1 MKKIYQKLSLLLLM
15 LVVVAAGCKKD
26 VAKEQE
32 DANPLQPRIF
42 DILREFSGAQ
52 VIDEGDTAKFTNIE
66 VTPAGK
72 ATISW
77 TVNNEE
83 VSKDKKFSFAP
94 KSGGEFTIKL
104 KVTYNGDS
112 SVRSTKVLVNPSTY
126 TFKPYTKIAM
136 SYLTQD
142 ATAAN
147 VNFNNVSHITYKIGL
162 VSPEGDLDTSPGEV
176 GQKAKELV
184 ARAHIA
190 GVPVIMGISGRLSG
204 IDGWA
209 IYETNDFG
217 TAIRDPA
224 KRTKLVGLIKAYVA
238 AKRMDGVDIIMTD
251 INSGNADA
259 NMAAIGPFATELKA
273 ALPASA
279 ILTLT
284 ATVNYMHWSYPGNL
298 SAFSWVNVHAFED
311 NIHIG
316 PGAPVGQSS
325 SLQFMIDGA
334 TIWTNFHL
342 PPEKL
347 VIGIPAF
354 GLRYNALDPQGNN
367 LSWGSYDYMTYKDI
381 LTADPTAFGKEFT
394 DKSGAG
400 GVYYNG
406 VPLVT
411 DKAKYIKNGLF
422 KGAYLY
428 GGDYDTQ
435 DANSLMLAIYS
446 QLK

>member
-1 MKKIYQKLSLLLLM
+1 MKKIYQKLSLLLFM
-15 LVVVAAGCKKD
+15 LVMVATGCKKD

-52 VIDEGDTAKFTNIE
+52 IIDEGDTAKFQGIE
-66 VTPAGK
+66 ITPASK

-77 TVNNEE
+77 TVDNVE

-94 KSGGEFTIKL
+94 KKGGEFTIKL

-126 TFKPYTKIAM
+126 TFNPYTRVAM

-147 VNFNNVSHITYKIGL
+147 INLKNVTHVTYKIGL
-162 VSPEGDLDTSPGEV
+162 VSPEGELDTSPGEV
-176 GQKAKELV
+176 GQKAREIV

-224 KRTKLVGLIKAYVA
+224 KRTKLIGLVKAYVA
-238 AKRMDGVDIIMTD
+238 AKHMDGVDIMMTD
-251 INSGNADA
+251 INSGNAPD
-259 NMAAIGPFATELKA
+259 NIHAIGPFLTELKA
-273 ALPASA
+273 ALPPTA
-279 ILTLT
+279 LVTVT
-284 ATVNYMHWSYPGNL
+284 ATVNYQHWEYPDL
-298 SAFSWVNVHAFED
+298 SAASWINVHAFED

-325 SLQFMIDGA
+325 SFSFMTEGTD
-334 TIWTNFHL
+334 IWIKKL
-342 PPEKL
+342 PANKL
-347 VIGIPAF
+347 VVGMPAF
-354 GLRYNALDPQGNN
+354 GLRYNALDNQGNN
-367 LSWGSYDYMTYKDI
+367 LDWGSYDYMTYKDI
-381 LTADPTAFGKEFT
+381 LAADLTAFGKEFT
-394 DKSGAG
+394 DKSGVG

-406 VPLVT
+406 VPLIT
-411 DKAKYIKNGLF
+411 QKAQYLKNNGF
-422 KGAYLY
+422 KGGYLY

-435 DANSLMLAIYS
+435 DANSLMLALFNGI
-446 QLK
+446 K

>member
-1 MKKIYQKLSLLLLM
+1 MKKIYQKLSFLLVM
-15 LVVVAAGCKKD
+15 LVTLTTACKKD
-26 VAKEQE
+26 IAKEQE
-32 DANPLQPRIF
+32 GANPLSPRIF
-42 DILREFSGAQ
+42 DVLREFAGEQ
-52 VIDEGDTAKFTNIE
+52 TINEGDTAKFVGVEIS
-66 VTPAGK
+66 PADK
-72 ATISW
+72 ADISW
-77 TVNNEE
+77 LVNNVE
-83 VSKDKKFSFAP
+83 VSKDKKFAFAP
-94 KSGGEFTIKL
+94 KGGGKFAIRL

-112 SVRSTKVLVNPSTY
+112 TVRKTSVVINPKTY
-126 TFKPYTKIAM
+126 TPKAYTKIAM

-142 ATAAN
+142 ATVAN
-147 VNFNNVSHITYKIGL
+147 VNFDHVTHITYKVGL
-162 VSPEGDLDTSPGEV
+162 VSPEGDLDFSAGEV
-176 GQKAKELV
+176 NQKARSIV
-184 ARAHIA
+184 ANAHIA
-190 GVPVIMGISGRLSG
+190 QVPVIMGISGRLSG

-238 AKRMDGVDIIMTD
+238 AKHMDGVDIMMTD

-273 ALPASA
+273 ALPADA

-284 ATVNYMHWSYPGNL
+284 ATVNYMHWSYPANL
-298 SAFSWVNVHAFED
+298 SAFSWINVHAFED
-311 NIHIG
+311 NGHIG
-316 PGAPVGQSS
+316 PDAPVGQSS
-325 SLQFMIDGA
+325 SLQFMKDGA
-334 TIWTNFHL
+334 AIWTNNHL

-354 GLRYNALDPQGNN
+354 GLRYNALNAAGNN
-367 LSWGSYDYMTYKDI
+367 ESWGSYDYMTYKDI

-394 DKSGAG
+394 DKSGVG

-411 DKAKYIKNGLF
+411 QKAAAIKTGGF

-435 DANSLMLAIYS
+435 DANSLMLALFNG
-446 QLK
+446 LK

>member
-1 MKKIYQKLSLLLLM
+1 MKKIYQKLSLLLLL

-32 DANPLQPRIF
+32 AANPLQPRIF
-42 DILREFSGAQ
+42 DILREFAGEQ
-52 VIDEGDTAKFTNIE
+52 TIEEGDTAKFTGIE
-66 VTPAGK
+66 ISPAGK
-72 ATISW
+72 ADISW
-77 TVNNEE
+77 LVNNVE
-83 VSKDKKFSFAP
+83 VSKDKKFTFSPKGGGKFA
-94 KSGGEFTIKL
+94 IRL

-112 SVRSTKVLVNPSTY
+112 SVRKTTVVINPKTY
-126 TFKPYTKIAM
+126 TPKAYTKIAM

-147 VNFNNVSHITYKIGL
+147 VNFANVTHVTYKVGL
-162 VSPEGDLDTSPGEV
+162 VSPEGDLDVSAGELN
-176 GQKAKELV
+176 QKARSLV
-184 ARAHIA
+184 ANAHIA

-224 KRTKLVGLIKAYVA
+224 KRTKLVGLVKAYVA
-238 AKRMDGVDIIMTD
+238 AKHMDGVDIMMTD

-273 ALPASA
+273 ALPATA

-284 ATVNYMHWSYPGNL
+284 ATVNYMHWSYPADL
-298 SAFSWVNVHAFED
+298 SAFSWINVHAFED
-311 NIHIG
+311 NVHIG

-334 TIWTNFHL
+334 AIWPNFHL
-342 PPEKL
+342 PASKL
-347 VIGIPAF
+347 VVGMPAF
-354 GLRYNALDPQGNN
+354 GLRYNELDANGNN
-367 LSWGSYDYMTYKDI
+367 ASWGSYDYMTYKDI

-394 DKSGAG
+394 DKSGK

-406 VPLVT
+406 VPLIT
-411 DKAKYIKNGLF
+411 QKAQYLKNNGF
-422 KGAYLY
+422 KGGYLY

-435 DANSLMLAIYS
+435 DANSLMLALFNGI
-446 QLK
+446 K

>member
-1 MKKIYQKLSLLLLM
+1 MKKIHQKLSFLLVL
-15 LVVVAAGCKKD
+15 LVVFTAGCKKD

-32 DANPLQPRIF
+32 DANRLQPRIF

-52 VIDEGDTAKFTNIE
+52 VIDEGDTAKFANIE

-72 ATISW
+72 AEISW
-77 TVNNEE
+77 MVNNVE
-83 VSKDKKFSFAP
+83 VSKDKKFNFAP
-94 KSGGEFTIKL
+94 KAGGEFTIKL

-126 TFKPYTKIAM
+126 TFKPYTRVAM

-147 VNFNNVSHITYKIGL
+147 VNFANVTHITYKIGL

-224 KRTKLVGLIKAYVA
+224 KRTKLIALVKAYVA
-238 AKRMDGVDIIMTD
+238 AKRMDGVDIMMTD
-251 INSGNADA
+251 INSGNAPD
-259 NMAAIGPFATELKA
+259 NIHAIGPFLTELKA
-273 ALPASA
+273 ALPPTA
-279 ILTLT
+279 LVTVT
-284 ATVNYMHWSYPGNL
+284 ATVNYQHWEYPDL
-298 SAFSWVNVHAFED
+298 SAASWVNVHAYED
-311 NIHIG
+311 NGHIG

-334 TIWTNFHL
+334 AIWTSFRAVPAN
-342 PPEKL
+342 KL
-347 VIGIPAF
+347 VVGMPAF
-354 GLRYNALDPQGNN
+354 GLRYNELDVNGNN
-367 LSWGSYDYMTYKDI
+367 ASWGSYDYMTYKAI
-381 LTADPTAFGKEFT
+381 LAADPTAFGKEYT
-394 DKSGAG
+394 DKSGK

-406 VPLVT
+406 VPLIT
-411 DKAKYIKNGLF
+411 QKAQFLKNNGF
-422 KGAYLY
+422 KGGYLY

-435 DANSLMLAIYS
+435 DANSLMLTLFNEI
-446 QLK
+446 K

>member
-1 MKKIYQKLSLLLLM
+1 MKKVYQKLSFLLVLL
-15 LVVVAAGCKKD
+15 VALSAGCKKD
-26 VAKEQE
+26 IVKEQE

-52 VIDEGDTAKFTNIE
+52 ILNEGDTAKFNGIE

-72 ATISW
+72 ADVSW
-77 TVNNEE
+77 MVDGVE

-94 KSGGEFTIKL
+94 KKGGEFVIKL
-104 KVTYNGDS
+104 KVSYNGDS
-112 SVRSTKVLVNPSTY
+112 SVRSTKVLVSPSTY
-126 TFKPYTKIAM
+126 TFKPYTFVSM

-147 VNFNNVSHITYKIGL
+147 VNFNNVTHVAYKIGL
-162 VSPEGDLDTSPGEV
+162 VSPEGDLDISPGEL
-176 GQKAKELV
+176 GQKAREIV

-190 GVPVIMGISGRLSG
+190 HVPVIMGISGRLSG

-238 AKRMDGVDIIMTD
+238 AKRMDGVDIMMTD

-259 NMAAIGPFATELKA
+259 NMAAIAPFSKELKA
-273 ALPASA
+273 ALPADA

-284 ATVNYMHWSYPGNL
+284 ATVNYMHWSYTDL
-298 SAFSWVNVHAFED
+298 SAFTWINLHAFED

-316 PGAPVGQSS
+316 PDAPVGQSS
-325 SLQFMIDGA
+325 SLEFMKSSA
-334 TIWTNFHL
+334 EIWLNKL
-342 PPEKL
+342 PASKL

-354 GLRYNALDPQGNN
+354 GLRYNALNAAGHND
-367 LSWGSYDYMTYKDI
+367 SWGSYDYMTYKAI
-381 LTADPTAFGKEFT
+381 LAADPTAFGKEFS

-411 DKAKYIKNGLF
+411 EKAAYIKSNSF

-428 GGDYDTQ
+428 AGDYDTQ
-435 DANSLMLAIYS
+435 DANSLMLALFNK
-446 QLK
+446 LK

>member
-1 MKKIYQKLSLLLLM
+1 MEKVYKKLSFL
-15 LVVVAAGCKKD
+15 LVVLVAFNPGCKKD
-26 VAKEQE
+26 IVKEQE
-32 DANPLQPRIF
+32 DSNPLQPRIF

-52 VIDEGDTAKFTNIE
+52 IINEGDTAKFNGIE

-77 TVNNEE
+77 IVDGIE
-83 VSKDKKFSFAP
+83 VSKDKKFAFAP
-94 KSGGEFTIKL
+94 AKGGEFSIKL
-104 KVTYNGDS
+104 KVSYNGDS

-142 ATAAN
+142 ATAADVNLKN
-147 VNFNNVSHITYKIGL
+147 VTHVAYKIGL
-162 VSPEGDLDTSPGEV
+162 VSPEGDLDTSPGET
-176 GQKAKELV
+176 GQKAREIV

-224 KRTKLVGLIKAYVA
+224 KRTKLVGLVKAYVA
-238 AKRMDGVDIIMTD
+238 AKQMDGVDIMMTD

-259 NMAAIGPFATELKA
+259 NMAAIAPFAAELKA
-273 ALPASA
+273 ALPPTA

-284 ATVNYMHWSYPGNL
+284 ATVNYMHWSYPDL
-298 SAFSWVNVHAFED
+298 SAFDWINVHAFED

-316 PGAPVGQSS
+316 PDAPVGQSS
-325 SLQFMIDGA
+325 SLQFMKDGA
-334 TIWTNFHL
+334 AIWTNFHL
-342 PPEKL
+342 PASKL
-347 VIGIPAF
+347 VIGVPAF
-354 GLRYNALDPQGNN
+354 GLRYNSLNAAGNN
-367 LSWGSYDYMTYKDI
+367 ESWGSYDYMTYKAI

-394 DKSGAG
+394 DKSGK

-406 VPLVT
+406 VPLIT
-411 DKAKYIKNGLF
+411 AKAAYIKSNPF
-422 KGAYLY
+422 KGGYLW

-435 DANSLMLAIYS
+435 DANSLMLALFNG
-446 QLK
+446 LK

>member
-32 DANPLQPRIF
+32 AANPLQPRIF
-42 DILREFSGAQ
+42 DVLREFAGEQ
-52 VIDEGDTAKFTNIE
+52 TIEEGDTAKFTGIE
-66 VTPAGK
+66 ISPANK
-72 ATISW
+72 ADISW
-77 TVNNEE
+77 LVNNVE
-83 VSKDKKFSFAP
+83 VSKDKKFAFSPKGGGKFA
-94 KSGGEFTIKL
+94 IRL

-112 SVRSTKVLVNPSTY
+112 TVRKTTVVINPKTY
-126 TFKPYTKIAM
+126 TPKAYTRIAM

-147 VNFNNVSHITYKIGL
+147 VNFTNVTHVTYKVGL
-162 VSPEGDLDTSPGEV
+162 VSPEGDLDVSAGELS
-176 GQKAKELV
+176 QKARSLV
-184 ARAHIA
+184 ANAHIA

-217 TAIRDPA
+217 TAIRDAA

-238 AKRMDGVDIIMTD
+238 AKHMDGVDIMMTD
-251 INSGNADA
+251 INSGNSPD
-259 NMAAIGPFATELKA
+259 NMAAIGPFAAELKA
-273 ALPASA
+273 ALPANA

-298 SAFSWVNVHAFED
+298 SAFTWVNLHAFED
-311 NIHIG
+311 NGHIG
-316 PGAPVGQSS
+316 PDAPVGQSS
-325 SLQFMIDGA
+325 SLDFMKSSAD
-334 TIWTNFHL
+334 IWINNHL
-342 PPEKL
+342 PKEKL

-354 GLRYNALDPQGNN
+354 GLRYNALNPAGHNE
-367 LSWGSYDYMTYKDI
+367 SWGSYDYMTYKDI
-381 LTADPTAFGKEFT
+381 VAVEPTAPGKEFT
-394 DKSGAG
+394 DKSGK

-406 VPLVT
+406 VPLV
-411 DKAKYIKNGLF
+411 KAKAAYIKSVPF

-435 DANSLMLAIYS
+435 DENSLMLALYNG
-446 QLK
+446 LK

>member
-1 MKKIYQKLSLLLLM
+1 MKKIYQKLSLLLLL

-32 DANPLQPRIF
+32 AANPLQPRIF
-42 DILREFSGAQ
+42 DILREFAGEPT
-52 VIDEGDTAKFTNIE
+52 IEEGDTVKFTGIE
-66 VTPAGK
+66 ISPAGK
-72 ATISW
+72 ADISW
-77 TVNNEE
+77 LVNNVE
-83 VSKDKKFSFAP
+83 VSKDKKFSFSP
-94 KSGGEFTIKL
+94 KGGGKFAIRL

-112 SVRSTKVLVNPSTY
+112 SVRKTTVVINPKTY
-126 TFKPYTKIAM
+126 TPKAYTKIAM

-142 ATAAN
+142 ATSAN
-147 VNFNNVSHITYKIGL
+147 VNFDNVTHITYKVGL
-162 VSPEGDLDTSPGEV
+162 VSPEGDLDVSAGELN
-176 GQKAKELV
+176 QKARSLV
-184 ARAHIA
+184 ANAHIA

-224 KRTKLVGLIKAYVA
+224 KRTKLVGLVKAYVA
-238 AKRMDGVDIIMTD
+238 AKHMDGVDIMMTD

-273 ALPASA
+273 ALPATA

-284 ATVNYMHWSYPGNL
+284 ATVNYTHWSYPADL
-298 SAFSWVNVHAFED
+298 SAFSWINVHAFED
-311 NIHIG
+311 NVHIG

-334 TIWTNFHL
+334 AIWPNFHL
-342 PPEKL
+342 PASKL
-347 VIGIPAF
+347 VVGMPAF
-354 GLRYNALDPQGNN
+354 GLRYNELDANGNN
-367 LSWGSYDYMTYKDI
+367 ASWGSYDYMTYKDI

-394 DKSGAG
+394 DKSGK

-406 VPLVT
+406 VPLIT
-411 DKAKYIKNGLF
+411 QKAQYLKNNGF
-422 KGAYLY
+422 KGGYLY

-435 DANSLMLAIYS
+435 GANSLMLALFNGI
-446 QLK
+446 K

>member
-1 MKKIYQKLSLLLLM
+1 MKKIYQKLSFLLVL
-15 LVVVAAGCKKD
+15 LVVFTAGCKKD
-26 VAKEQE
+26 VAREQE

-52 VIDEGDTAKFTNIE
+52 VIDEGDTAKFANIE

-72 ATISW
+72 ADISW
-77 TVNNEE
+77 MVNNVE
-83 VSKDKKFSFAP
+83 VSKDKKFNFAP
-94 KSGGEFTIKL
+94 KAGGEFTIKL
-104 KVTYNGDS
+104 KVTYKGDS

-126 TFKPYTKIAM
+126 TFKPYTRIAM

-142 ATAAN
+142 ASAAN
-147 VNFNNVSHITYKIGL
+147 VNFANVTHITYKIGL

-224 KRTKLVGLIKAYVA
+224 KRTKLVGLVKAYVA
-238 AKRMDGVDIIMTD
+238 AKRMDGVDIMMTD

-259 NMAAIGPFATELKA
+259 NMAAIGPFAAELKA
-273 ALPASA
+273 ALPPTA

-284 ATVNYMHWSYPGNL
+284 ATVNYMHWSYPNL
-298 SAFSWVNVHAFED
+298 SAFTWVNLHAFED

-316 PGAPVGQSS
+316 PDAPVGQSS
-325 SLQFMIDGA
+325 SLAFMVA
-334 TIWTNFHL
+334 SAKIWTDNHL
-342 PPEKL
+342 PAEKL

-354 GLRYNALDPQGNN
+354 GLRYNSLNGAGNN
-367 LSWGSYDYMTYKDI
+367 ESWGSYDYMTYNAI
-381 LTADPTAFGKEFT
+381 LTADPTAASKEFT
-394 DKSGAG
+394 DKSGK

-411 DKAKYIKNGLF
+411 DKAKTIKNGGF

-435 DANSLMLAIYS
+435 DANSLMLALFNNI
-446 QLK
+446 K

>member
-1 MKKIYQKLSLLLLM
+1 MEKIYKKLSFLLV
-15 LVVVAAGCKKD
+15 LVVFAAACKKD
-26 VAKEQE
+26 IAKEQE
-32 DANPLQPRIF
+32 AANPLHPRIF

-52 VIDEGDTAKFTNIE
+52 IIDEGDTAKFTGIE
-66 VTPAGK
+66 ITPADK

-77 TVNNEE
+77 MVNNVE
-83 VSKDKKFSFAP
+83 VSKEKKFSFAP
-94 KSGGEFTIKL
+94 TSGGEYTIKL
-104 KVTYNGDS
+104 KVAYNGDS

-126 TFKPYTKIAM
+126 TFKPYTQISM
-136 SYLTQD
+136 TYLTQD
-142 ATAAN
+142 GSAAN
-147 VNFNNVSHITYKIGL
+147 INFANVTHVAYKIGL

-176 GQKAKELV
+176 GQKAREIV

-217 TAIRDPA
+217 TAIRDAA

-238 AKRMDGVDIIMTD
+238 AKHMDGVDIMMTD

-259 NMAAIGPFATELKA
+259 NIAAIVPFANELKA
-273 ALPASA
+273 ALPANS

-284 ATVNYMHWSYPGNL
+284 ATVNYMHWSYPGDL
-298 SAFSWVNVHAFED
+298 SAFSWINVHAFED

-316 PGAPVGQSS
+316 PDAPVGQSS
-325 SLQFMIDGA
+325 SYDFMVSGA
-334 TIWTNFHL
+334 AVWTNFHL
-342 PPEKL
+342 PANKL

-354 GLRYNALDPQGNN
+354 GLRYNALNSNGNN
-367 LSWGSYDYMTYKDI
+367 ESWGSYDYMTYKDI
-381 LTADPTAFGKEFT
+381 LAVDPTAAGKEFT

-406 VPLVT
+406 VPLVEK
-411 DKAKYIKNGLF
+411 KATYIKATGF
-422 KGAYLY
+422 KGAYLWA
-428 GGDYDTQ
+428 GDYDAT
-435 DANSLMLAIYS
+435 DANSLMRTIYTK
-446 QLK
+446 QQ

>member
-15 LVVVAAGCKKD
+15 LVMVAAGCKKD

-32 DANPLQPRIF
+32 NANPLQPRIF
-42 DILREFSGAQ
+42 DVLREFAGEQ
-52 VIDEGDTAKFTNIE
+52 TIEEGDTAKFTGIE
-66 VTPAGK
+66 ISPAGK
-72 ATISW
+72 ADISW
-77 TVNNEE
+77 LVNNVE
-83 VSKDKKFSFAP
+83 VSKDKKFTFSPKGGGKFA
-94 KSGGEFTIKL
+94 IRL

-112 SVRSTKVLVNPSTY
+112 SVRKTTVVINPKTY
-126 TFKPYTKIAM
+126 TPKAYTKIAM

-147 VNFNNVSHITYKIGL
+147 VNFANVTHVTYKVGL
-162 VSPEGDLDTSPGEV
+162 VSPEGDLDVSAGELN
-176 GQKAKELV
+176 QKARSLV
-184 ARAHIA
+184 ANAHIA

-224 KRTKLVGLIKAYVA
+224 KRTKLVGLVKAYVA
-238 AKRMDGVDIIMTD
+238 AKHMDGVDIMMTD

-273 ALPASA
+273 ALPATA

-284 ATVNYMHWSYPGNL
+284 ATVNYMHWSYPADL
-298 SAFSWVNVHAFED
+298 SAFSWINVHAFED
-311 NIHIG
+311 NVHIG

-334 TIWTNFHL
+334 AIWPNFHL
-342 PPEKL
+342 PANKL
-347 VIGIPAF
+347 VVGMPAF
-354 GLRYNALDPQGNN
+354 GLRYNELDANGNN
-367 LSWGSYDYMTYKDI
+367 ASWGSYDYMTYKDI

-394 DKSGAG
+394 DKSGK

-406 VPLVT
+406 VPLIT
-411 DKAKYIKNGLF
+411 QKAQYLKNNGF
-422 KGAYLY
+422 KGGYLY

-435 DANSLMLAIYS
+435 DANSLMLALFNGI
-446 QLK
+446 K

>member
-15 LVVVAAGCKKD
+15 LVMVAAGCKKD

-32 DANPLQPRIF
+32 AANPLQPRIF
-42 DILREFSGAQ
+42 DILREFAGEPT
-52 VIDEGDTAKFTNIE
+52 IEEGDTVKFTGIE
-66 VTPAGK
+66 ISPAGK
-72 ATISW
+72 ADISW
-77 TVNNEE
+77 LVNNVE
-83 VSKDKKFSFAP
+83 VSKDKKFSFSP
-94 KSGGEFTIKL
+94 KGGGKFAIRL

-112 SVRSTKVLVNPSTY
+112 SVRKTTVVINPKTY
-126 TFKPYTKIAM
+126 TPKAYTKIAM

-147 VNFNNVSHITYKIGL
+147 VNFANVTHVTYKVGL
-162 VSPEGDLDTSPGEV
+162 VSPEGDLDVSAGELN
-176 GQKAKELV
+176 QKARSLV
-184 ARAHIA
+184 ANAHIA

-224 KRTKLVGLIKAYVA
+224 KRTKLVGLVKAYVA
-238 AKRMDGVDIIMTD
+238 AKHMDGVDIMMTD

-273 ALPASA
+273 ALPATA

-284 ATVNYMHWSYPGNL
+284 ATVNYTHWSYPADL
-298 SAFSWVNVHAFED
+298 SAFSWINVHAFED
-311 NIHIG
+311 NVHIG

-334 TIWTNFHL
+334 AIWPNFHL
-342 PPEKL
+342 PASKL
-347 VIGIPAF
+347 VVGMPAF
-354 GLRYNALDPQGNN
+354 GLRYNELDANGNN
-367 LSWGSYDYMTYKDI
+367 ASWGSYDYMTYKDI
-381 LTADPTAFGKEFT
+381 VAADATAPGKEFT
-394 DKSGAG
+394 NKSGK

-406 VPLVT
+406 VPLIT
-411 DKAKYIKNGLF
+411 QKAQYLKNNGF
-422 KGAYLY
+422 KGGYLY

-435 DANSLMLAIYS
+435 DANSLMLALFNGI
-446 QLK
+446 K

>member
-15 LVVVAAGCKKD
+15 LIVVAAGCKKD

-77 TVNNEE
+77 MVNNVE
-83 VSKDKKFSFAP
+83 VSKDKKFNFSP
-94 KSGGEFTIKL
+94 KGGGEFTIKL

-142 ATAAN
+142 ASAAN
-147 VNFNNVSHITYKIGL
+147 VNFNNVTHVTYKIGL

-176 GQKAKELV
+176 GQKANELV

-224 KRTKLVGLIKAYVA
+224 KRTKLIGLVKAYVA
-238 AKRMDGVDIIMTD
+238 AKRMDGVDIMMTD
-251 INSGNADA
+251 INSGNAPD
-259 NMAAIGPFATELKA
+259 NIHAIGPFLTELKA
-273 ALPASA
+273 ALPPTA
-279 ILTLT
+279 LVTVT
-284 ATVNYMHWSYPGNL
+284 ATVNYQHWEYPDL
-298 SAFSWVNVHAFED
+298 SAASWVNLHAYED

-334 TIWTNFHL
+334 AIWPNFHL
-342 PPEKL
+342 PASKL
-347 VIGIPAF
+347 VVGMPAF
-354 GLRYNALDPQGNN
+354 GLRYNELDANGNN
-367 LSWGSYDYMTYKDI
+367 ASWGSYDYMTYKDI

-394 DKSGAG
+394 DKSGK

-406 VPLVT
+406 VPLIT
-411 DKAKYIKNGLF
+411 QKAQYLKNNGF
-422 KGAYLY
+422 KGGYLY

-435 DANSLMLAIYS
+435 DANSLMLALFNGI
-446 QLK
+446 K

>member
-15 LVVVAAGCKKD
+15 LVMVAAGCKKD

-32 DANPLQPRIF
+32 NANPLQPRIF
-42 DILREFSGAQ
+42 DILREFAGAQ

-72 ATISW
+72 ADISW
-77 TVNNEE
+77 QVNNVE
-83 VSKDKKFSFAP
+83 VSKDKKFNFSP
-94 KSGGEFTIKL
+94 KGGGEFTIKL

-112 SVRSTKVLVNPSTY
+112 SVRSTKVLVNPTTY

-142 ATAAN
+142 ASAAN
-147 VNFNNVSHITYKIGL
+147 VNFNNVTHVTYKVGL
-162 VSPEGDLDTSPGEV
+162 VSQEGDLDTSPGEV

-224 KRTKLVGLIKAYVA
+224 KRTKLIGLVKAYVA
-238 AKRMDGVDIIMTD
+238 AKRMDGVDIMMTD
-251 INSGNADA
+251 INSGNAPD
-259 NMAAIGPFATELKA
+259 NIHAIGPFLNELKA
-273 ALPASA
+273 ALPPTA
-279 ILTLT
+279 LVTVT
-284 ATVNYMHWSYPGNL
+284 ATVNYQHWEYPDL
-298 SAFSWVNVHAFED
+298 SAASWVNLHAFED

-325 SLQFMIDGA
+325 SLQFMIEGA
-334 TIWTNFHL
+334 AIWPNFHL
-342 PPEKL
+342 PASKL
-347 VIGIPAF
+347 VVGMPAF
-354 GLRYNALDPQGNN
+354 GLRYNSLDANGNN
-367 LSWGSYDYMTYKDI
+367 ESWGSYDYMTYKDI

-394 DKSGAG
+394 DKSGK

-406 VPLVT
+406 VPLIT
-411 DKAKYIKNGLF
+411 QKAQYLKNNGF
-422 KGAYLY
+422 KGGYLY

-435 DANSLMLAIYS
+435 DANSLMLALFNGI
-446 QLK
+446 K

>member
-1 MKKIYQKLSLLLLM
+1 M
-15 LVVVAAGCKKD
+15 LVMVAAGCKKD

-32 DANPLQPRIF
+32 AANPLQPRIF
-42 DILREFSGAQ
+42 DILREFAGEPT
-52 VIDEGDTAKFTNIE
+52 IEEGDTVKFTGIE
-66 VTPAGK
+66 ISPAGK
-72 ATISW
+72 ADISW
-77 TVNNEE
+77 LVNNVE
-83 VSKDKKFSFAP
+83 VSKDKKFSFSP
-94 KSGGEFTIKL
+94 KGGGKFAIRL

-112 SVRSTKVLVNPSTY
+112 SVRKTTVVINPKTY
-126 TFKPYTKIAM
+126 TPKAYTKIAM

-147 VNFNNVSHITYKIGL
+147 VNFANVTHVTYKVGL
-162 VSPEGDLDTSPGEV
+162 VSPEGDLDVSAGELN
-176 GQKAKELV
+176 QKARSLV
-184 ARAHIA
+184 ANAHIA

-224 KRTKLVGLIKAYVA
+224 KRTKLVGLVKAYVA
-238 AKRMDGVDIIMTD
+238 SKHMDGVDIMMTD

-273 ALPASA
+273 ALPATA

-284 ATVNYMHWSYPGNL
+284 ATVNYTHWSYPADL
-298 SAFSWVNVHAFED
+298 SAFSWINVHAFED
-311 NIHIG
+311 NVHIG

-334 TIWTNFHL
+334 AIWPNFHL
-342 PPEKL
+342 PASKL
-347 VIGIPAF
+347 VVGMPAF
-354 GLRYNALDPQGNN
+354 GLRYNELDANGNN
-367 LSWGSYDYMTYKDI
+367 ASWGSYDYMTYKDI
-381 LTADPTAFGKEFT
+381 VAADATAPGKEFT
-394 DKSGAG
+394 NKSGK

-406 VPLVT
+406 VPLIT
-411 DKAKYIKNGLF
+411 QKAQYLKNNGF
-422 KGAYLY
+422 KGGYLY

-435 DANSLMLAIYS
+435 DANSLMLALFNGI
-446 QLK
+446 K